1 MNPGDL
7 KHRLIFQLPTDGVDE
22 DCYPILEPTV
32 YTRAWGK
39 LKTLKGHTKFVAAQ
53 SQMQH
58 HREFTIRYQPILED
72 DQRPKEL
79 ELLRSEERRV
89 GKDCRPP
96 GAPTTERQNGRWLQ
110 RAA

>member
-22 DCYPILEPTV
+22 DGYPILEPTV

-72 DQRPKEL
+72 HQRPKEL
-79 ELLRSEERRV
+79 KLLWKGQKHTIESIENDDGLNKTMTV
-89 GKDCRPP
+89 L
-96 GAPTTERQNGRWLQ
+96 A
-110 RAA
+110 RAVT